1 MTDRLGRL
9 GSWELNSMQFGYTI
23 QTYTD
28 YTRTRFT
35 PGAQEILIQSYM
47 SYLQIQTVDISRN
60 VSLWGLK
67 MVVLCQLALP
77 TMWFPVRTWRN
88 GQTDSSVEAPLLSD
102 FLNFLDPWLHS
113 GYTSQWF
120 MNSAI
125 EVVLFAQWSASMI
138 PARRRWT
145 LKRSA
150 WRSSTL
156 RLDWYIQ
163 LEPLMAWDASVTPV
177 EKIGAGSAQNM
188 ITALNMFTD
197 QRAMGHVWWSL
208 TTPRLQCLGQEE
220 DPSKDV
226 ENLPRVSTDICLWK
240 TTGTKRRKWWGLTKW
255 MWFISDSKILQAPN
269 KQQINA

>member
-9 GSWELNSMQFGYTI
+9 GSWEHNSMQFGYTI

-60 VSLWGLK
+60 VSLEVLK
-67 MVVLCQLALP
+67 WWYSVSWRSQRCDSQCEPGGMDKLTLLLKLQFLEFSWPMATLC
-77 TMWFPVRTWRN
+77 
-88 GQTDSSVEAPLLSD
+88 
-102 FLNFLDPWLHS
+102 
-113 GYTSQWF
+113 YTSQWF

-156 RLDWYIQ
+156 KLDWYIQ
-163 LEPLMAWDASVTPV
+163 LEPLMAWDASVTHV

-208 TTPRLQCLGQEE
+208 TTPAPSPVSGTGRGSLQRCRKPPQSEHRYLSLEDYDRDKKAEMVRL
-220 DPSKDV
+220 DKVDV
-226 ENLPRVSTDICLWK
+226 IH
-240 TTGTKRRKWWGLTKW
+240 
-255 MWFISDSKILQAPN
+255 
-269 KQQINA
+269 